1 MITANLKN
9 KTEDHDLCV
18 FNDHRNS
25 RAGNKR
31 EEKKDRAE
39 LRKRRDTEGNNGEVE
54 RQGKNLSK
62 CLQPLN
68 RLIAREGSGKSVD
81 R

>member
-1 MITANLKN
+1 MITANLK
-9 KTEDHDLCV
+9 KKDHDLCV

-25 RAGNKR
+25 SAGNKR
-31 EEKKDRAE
+31 EKDGAE
-39 LRKRRDTEGNNGEVE
+39 VRRRRDTEGNNGEVE
-54 RQGKNLSK
+54 RRGKNLSK

-68 RLIAREGSGKSVD
+68 RLIAREGPGKSVG